1 VVHDDGLFFFPFP
14 QCFIFKSR
22 GKMSYRKGFK
32 LLSPLFFSVSTLKS
46 VFGRE
51 DESAMLTRNTK
62 CGKKSGIRQVR
73 GARSTSTFIQE
84 DDCTAR

>member
-1 VVHDDGLFFFPFP
+1 
-14 QCFIFKSR
+14 
-22 GKMSYRKGFK
+22 MSYRKGFK
-32 LLSPLFFSVSTLKS
+32 RLPPLSSLSMLKS

-73 GARSTSTFIQE
+73 GARCTSTFIQ
-84 DDCTAR
+84 DNDGTAR